1 MDEEFVS
8 LLKQLRLKNTP
19 KRLAILEVLAEEFG
33 YLSTEEVWQKM
44 KRRFKKIGLPTIYR
58 NLEDLAQGGVVIKI
72 IHPDRKLY
80 YYFCR
85 NRGYHHHHF
94 ICVSCKR
101 VEDLRFCGARE
112 IEDEVVNRIGGHV
125 VSHLL
130 QVFGLCGGCLD
141 AATIS
146 T

>member
-1 MDEEFVS
+1 MSEEFSS
-8 LLKQLRLKNTP
+8 LLKQLKLKNTP

-33 YLSTEEVWQKM
+33 YLSTEEVWRKM
-44 KRRFKKIGLPTIYR
+44 KGRFNKIGLPTIYR
-58 NLEDLAQGGVVIKI
+58 NLEELSQGGVVIKI
-72 IHPDRKLY
+72 VHPDRKLY

-85 NRGYHHHHF
+85 NRGHHHHF

-130 QVFGLCGGCLD
+130 QVFGLCEGCLD
-141 AATIS
+141 ASTIS

>member
-1 MDEEFVS
+1 MKEDFPS
-8 LLKQLRLKNTP
+8 LLKQLKLKNTP
-19 KRLAILEVLAEEFG
+19 KRLAILEVLAEEFV
-33 YLSTEEVWQKM
+33 YLSTEEVWQRM

-58 NLEDLAQGGVVIKI
+58 NLEDLSQGGIIIKI

-80 YYFCR
+80 YHFCR
-85 NRGYHHHHF
+85 NRDHHHHF

-101 VEDLRFCGARE
+101 VVDLRFCGVRE
-112 IEDEVVNRIGGHV
+112 IEDEVVNSIGGHV

-130 QVFGLCGGCLD
+130 QVFGLCGGCLG
-141 AATIS
+141 ATTIS